1 MTKINEILTLDLQE
15 DIKNTFHA
23 MVEADILIVAKS
35 SFSYTA
41 ALLNKNKII
50 KNLIENW
57 WHKPLESWTKI

>member
-50 KNLIENW
+50 SCCKF
-57 WHKPLESWTKI
+57 